1 MPRCAGKH
9 ASWLPRVETD
19 ILSLLN
25 CKNLILGG
33 RGEKLIYLLKTGGNF
48 MLFSSA
54 QGTIGFS
61 KTMQRTLDVVRFPH
75 HTLILQPKR

>member
-1 MPRCAGKH
+1 
-9 ASWLPRVETD
+9 
-19 ILSLLN
+19 
-25 CKNLILGG
+25 
-33 RGEKLIYLLKTGGNF
+33 